1 MEKMVICS
9 SCGAEFDSEQVRC
22 PYCGTGYAPA
32 EEKEYIGQLDD
43 IREELASHVDDGT
56 KRVKHGVGRVLIL
69 TVVVVAVI
77 VAIILGGLSLSKKG
91 ERDRADRNK
100 EEFLNKQGITLQSE
114 EEVEK

>member
-9 SCGAEFDSEQVRC
+9 SCGAEFDAEQVRC

-43 IREELASHVDDGT
+43 IRVELESHKEDGT
-56 KRVKHGVGRVLIL
+56 KRVKHGLGRVLVVA
-69 TVVVVAVI
+69 VVVVAVI
-77 VAIILGGLSLSKKG
+77 IALIIGGLTLSKKG
-91 ERDRADRNK
+91 ERDKANRNK

-114 EEVEK
+114 EEVGK